1 MEKEPSDKKS
11 YEISFLVKD
20 EVSAQKIASL
30 IRQHGGAI
38 SFESSTR
45 NLALAYKINKET
57 NANFGYFHFEM
68 APEELPTLDRNLKTS
83 NEVMRFLI
91 ITPAFSKAKSTP
103 TLKPRLKPLSP
114 RPIQEVSKVSIP
126 LSNEA
131 IEKKI
136 EEILR

>member
-11 YEISFLVKD
+11 YEISFLVND
-20 EVSAQKIASL
+20 EAGAQKIASL

-38 SFESSTR
+38 SFESPIR

-68 APEELPTLDRNLKTS
+68 TPEELPTLDRNLKTS
-83 NEVMRFLI
+83 NEVVRFLI
-91 ITPAFSKAKSTP
+91 ITPAFSKAKSSP
-103 TLKPRLKPLSP
+103 TLKPRLKPLSSK
-114 RPIQEVSKVSIP
+114 PIQEISKASMP

-131 IEKKI
+131 LEKKI
-136 EEILR
+136 EEILQ